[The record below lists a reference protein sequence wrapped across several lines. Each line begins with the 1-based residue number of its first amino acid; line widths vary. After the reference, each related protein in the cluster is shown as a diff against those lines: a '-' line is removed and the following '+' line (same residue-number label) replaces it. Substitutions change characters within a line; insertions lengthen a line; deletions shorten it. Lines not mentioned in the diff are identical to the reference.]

1 MYLSSK
7 AYRMKHFST
16 LLLLCAPVFGY
27 AQSLVLNPGFEDS
40 LQCPSGS
47 GAFVNYVADWTK
59 PSYGSADYFY
69 AGCPV
74 APSDEP
80 PYSGNAYGG
89 IIVYD
94 PANIREY
101 MTGHLSQPLIAGNTY
116 NVSFYVCLNS
126 GCMEAINEIGAYF
139 TATNIQNANAAPII
153 LTPQIEGTSPYTSIN
168 GWQLVSGSF
177 VATGGEQY
185 MIIGCFQPDSLL
197 TFTQVSTTGWGDVY
211 YYVDEVC
218 VTAEIGGCALGVD
231 NASNED
237 FASAYP
243 VPATNSVRISFTN
256 PNQEIFTLNVFDAQ
270 GNLVQVQGNVT
281 TTFAGVERNGLAAGI
296 YFWQLQSGDR
306 VMSGRFVFE

>member
-1 MYLSSK
+1 
-7 AYRMKHFST
+7 MKHFSA
-16 LLLLCAPVFGY
+16 LLIAFVPFTIS

-47 GAFVNYVADWTK
+47 GAFVNYVANWTK

-74 APSDEP
+74 APNDEP

-89 IIVYD
+89 IIVHD

-101 MTGHLSQPLIAGNTY
+101 MTGHLSQPLVAGTTY

-126 GCMEAINEIGAYF
+126 SCMEAINEIGAYF
-139 TATNIQNANAAPII
+139 TATNIQNANALPII
-153 LTPQIEGTSPYTSIN
+153 LTPQVEGSSPYTSTN

-177 VATGGEQY
+177 VASGGEQY
-185 MIIGCFQPDSLL
+185 MIIGCFQPDSLM

-218 VTAEIGGCALGVD
+218 VTAEITGCALGVE
-231 NASNED
+231 NASNESY
-237 FASAYP
+237 ASVYP
-243 VPATNSVRISFTN
+243 VPATDAVRISFAN
-256 PNQEIFTLNVFDAQ
+256 PEQEIFQLNVFDAQ
-270 GNLVQVQGNVT
+270 GKLVRSQSNII
-281 TTFAGVERNGLAAGI
+281 TTFADVERNGLAEGI
-296 YFWQLQSGDR
+296 YFWQLQSGER
-306 VMSGRFVFE
+306 TMSGRLVFE

>member
-1 MYLSSK
+1 
-7 AYRMKHFST
+7 MKHFS
-16 LLLLCAPVFGY
+16 LLAFFAIPFF
-27 AQSLVLNPGFEDS
+27 AQSQSLVLNAGFEDS

-74 APSDEP
+74 APNDEP

-101 MTGHLSQPLIAGNTY
+101 MTGHLSAPLVGGQSY

-126 GCMEAINEIGAYF
+126 SCMEAINEIGAYF
-139 TATNIQNANAAPII
+139 TSTNIQNSNALPII

-168 GWQLVSGSF
+168 GWQLVTGSF
-177 VATGGEQY
+177 VANGGEQY
-185 MIIGCFQPDSLL
+185 MIIGCFQPDTLM
-197 TFTQVSTTGWGDVY
+197 TFTQVNTSGWGDVY

-218 VTAEIGGCALGVD
+218 VTADINGCALGIE
-231 NASNED
+231 NASNEEYI
-237 FASAYP
+237 SVYP
-243 VPATNSVRISFTN
+243 VPASTSVRISFANTK
-256 PNQEIFTLNVFDAQ
+256 QESFTLNVIDSQ
-270 GNLVQVQGNVT
+270 GKLVQTLTNIT
-281 TTFAGVERNGLAAGI
+281 ATFADVERNSLAEGI
-296 YFWQLQSGDR
+296 YFWQLLSEDR
-306 VMSGRFVFE
+306 VMSGKLIFE